1 MNYKYHKTFEKINTS
16 TRFIVDVLT
25 VFPSMSKNV
34 RGDWIKDRIQK
45 LGPTYVKIGQFLSS
59 RPDILGSDKSL
70 LNGLKKLQDS
80 VTPLPWET
88 VSNVIEENIGLNSFK
103 IIDQKPLA
111 SASIAQVHRATL
123 RNGEQVVIKL
133 KRPNINEEIQLD
145 LKIIELWLI
154 IISMFLGSNDNKII
168 DAQNMV
174 RDIQN
179 SILTETDFMNEVSN
193 MQLMKDSIKTQNVK
207 VPKVYKELST
217 SDMVVMEYVP
227 STKFRNNKDPKY
239 ASMLMDIFIQQFL
252 QNGFIHGDPHEGN
265 IALGLDK
272 NSVVMYDLGHMI
284 HLDAKMQSQ
293 MKILVFEI
301 MTENVDGVI
310 SVMKKMPQLIE
321 IRQEKELKSY
331 IKKYIQYIKTID
343 IKVLKT
349 MAVNESEIP
358 VRFGGT
364 IYEIVRVFGII
375 EGICLEL
382 DPTFNYESI
391 FIKYLDVLLL
401 DSDFISYKFQKDMK
415 SLFEMIIPD

>member
-1 MNYKYHKTFEKINTS
+1 MNYKYKKTFEKINTS

-25 VFPSMSKNV
+25 VFPNMNRNA

-59 RPDILGSDKSL
+59 RPDILGSDKSI

-80 VTPLPWET
+80 VTPLSWDT
-88 VSNVIEENIGLNSFK
+88 VSIVIEENIGLNSFK

-193 MQLMKDSIKTQNVK
+193 MQQMKDSIKSQNVK

-217 SDMVVMEYVP
+217 SDIVVMEYVP

-284 HLDAKMQSQ
+284 CLDPKMQSQ

-310 SVMKKMPQLIE
+310 NVMKKMPQLIE
-321 IRQEKELKSY
+321 IRQEKELKNY

-401 DSDFISYKFQKDMK
+401 DSDFISYKFQKDMR